1 MGKIKLKL
9 YEWII
14 FFLLLIF
21 LIGYMGLFS
30 LMSNY
35 ISKTIIYLVILFV
48 WIMVLEK
55 YIVNGIKNFKK
66 YYFNDALSIVIVI
79 VLVSSLLKLIFAK
92 IDSTIPVGNSQSTDS
107 MLAMLFSAL
116 IFAPIVEELVNRCAM
131 GLFLEKFIKNDVV
144 INVVTAII
152 FAFLHLFKM
161 HLNIYGLIFYGLV
174 YGMLGYSC
182 GYYYRKTSNI
192 VLSMLIHFI
201 WNLCMFAGIVLRNML
216 WMKTS
221 NIVVDNT
228 DNTSAIEN
236 MNEFYLSYKESQNAY
251 AEYQQEVDDWK
262 KSNDNAETPI
272 QPILL

>member
-1 MGKIKLKL
+1 MEKIKLKL

-14 FFLLLIF
+14 FFLLLFF

-66 YYFNDALSIVIVI
+66 YYFNDALSIIIVI
-79 VLVSSLLKLIFAK
+79 VLVSSLLNLIFAK

-216 WMKTS
+216 
-221 NIVVDNT
+221 
-228 DNTSAIEN
+228 
-236 MNEFYLSYKESQNAY
+236 
-251 AEYQQEVDDWK
+251 
-262 KSNDNAETPI
+262 
-272 QPILL
+272 

>member
-35 ISKTIIYLVILFV
+35 ISKMIIYLVILFV

-192 VLSMLIHFI
+192 VLSMLVHFI

-216 WMKTS
+216 
-221 NIVVDNT
+221 
-228 DNTSAIEN
+228 
-236 MNEFYLSYKESQNAY
+236 
-251 AEYQQEVDDWK
+251 
-262 KSNDNAETPI
+262 
-272 QPILL
+272 